1 LIEVKRSDFWEFD
14 VEPYSY
20 SGRAMY
26 GKTCLAINADSMSDL
41 IGFVQEVTLSTA
53 LNNRHPLQ
61 EFSKIMNAVRSDQMG
76 LGLVYYWPSVHLV
89 DPTPTPE
96 D

>member
-1 LIEVKRSDFWEFD
+1 
-14 VEPYSY
+14 
-20 SGRAMY
+20 
-26 GKTCLAINADSMSDL
+26 
-41 IGFVQEVTLSTA
+41 VQEVTLSTA

-76 LGLVYYWPSVHLV
+76 LGLVYYWPSVQLIEES
-89 DPTPTPE
+89 TPTPE